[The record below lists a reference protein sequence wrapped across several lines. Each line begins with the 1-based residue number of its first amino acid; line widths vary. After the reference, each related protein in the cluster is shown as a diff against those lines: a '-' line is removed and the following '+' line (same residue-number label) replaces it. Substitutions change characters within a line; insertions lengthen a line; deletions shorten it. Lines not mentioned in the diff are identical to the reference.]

1 MKTVSKQS
9 GFTLVEEIASLAII
23 SIVLVAF
30 LPVIT
35 GSLKNIHVN
44 GNRTIN
50 VSSAENIIGNAIK
63 GNSTTGVV
71 QTSKMI
77 TMTLK
82 DSEGITILTPGSI
95 KGTVFTFDKSGDN
108 QTTLSTFVPLD
119 EAIRGE

>member
-1 MKTVSKQS
+1 MKIVSKQS

-30 LPVIT
+30 LPIIS

-50 VSSAENIIGNAIK
+50 VSSAENKIGNAIK

-71 QTSKMI
+71 QTNQDISI
-77 TMTLK
+77 TLK
-82 DSEGITILTPGSI
+82 KFSWDNNTHLLEEY
-95 KGTVFTFDKSGDN
+95 KAKS
-108 QTTLSTFVPLD
+108 LLL
-119 EAIRGE
+119 IRMD